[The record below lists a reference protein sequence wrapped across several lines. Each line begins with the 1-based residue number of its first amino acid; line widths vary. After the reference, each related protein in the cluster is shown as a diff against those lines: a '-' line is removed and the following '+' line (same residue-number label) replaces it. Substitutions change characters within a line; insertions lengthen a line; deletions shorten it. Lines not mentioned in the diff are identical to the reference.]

1 MKLFFAQLEE
11 NREPYIDLFGDV
23 CDEVI
28 AWLMFLS
35 AKRFI
40 TQEKYTVQD
49 ALDLMSDL
57 PGVPVDFGGGIQ
69 GPASDVETI
78 RAYFT
83 KPKWS
88 KPADVQLNKI
98 IVDRNRG
105 GMIVQWDYTDVWK
118 ARQQKKADRE
128 LHKAVS
134 DYEAKCRAKK

>member
-11 NREPYIDLFGDV
+11 NREPYIDLFGEV

-69 GPASDVETI
+69 GPARDVEAI
-78 RAYFT
+78 RSYFT

-88 KPADVQLNKI
+88 KPAGGNVPVLRASPEQPQRADALSENGPTHE
-98 IVDRNRG
+98 RG
-105 GMIVQWDYTDVWK
+105 T
-118 ARQQKKADRE
+118 E
-128 LHKAVS
+128 S
-134 DYEAKCRAKK
+134 SE